1 MVMSVQSAKEFLE
14 KITSDDA
21 FRHSLISE
29 LARFRSEL
37 VTQAGFEFNERELD
51 EAKSSMPAGVLGQIP
66 GWFCDMEESGKPYK
80 GRRCGG
86 GVWH

>member
-1 MVMSVQSAKEFLE
+1 MSVQSAKEFLE

-29 LARFRSEL
+29 LARFRAEL

-51 EAKSSMPAGVLGQIP
+51 EARASLSPGVQGQVP
-66 GWFCDMEESGKPYK
+66 GWFCDVEESGKSYQ
-80 GRRCGG
+80 GRKCGG
-86 GVWH
+86 GLWH

>member
-1 MVMSVQSAKEFLE
+1 MSVQSAKEFLE

-37 VTQAGFEFNERELD
+37 VAREGFHFNEMELE
-51 EAKSSMPAGVLGQIP
+51 EAKSSLSSGVLGQVP
-66 GWFCDMEESGKPYK
+66 GWFCDVEESGGPYK
-80 GRRCGG
+80 GRKCGG
-86 GVWH
+86 GLWH

>member
-1 MVMSVQSAKEFLE
+1 MVMSVQSAKDFLE

-37 VTQAGFEFNERELD
+37 VSKAGYEFNEQELD
-51 EAKSSMPAGVLGQIP
+51 EARSRLPAGVSGQVP
-66 GWFCDMEESGKPYK
+66 AWFCDYEETGGPHK
-80 GRRCGG
+80 GRKCGG